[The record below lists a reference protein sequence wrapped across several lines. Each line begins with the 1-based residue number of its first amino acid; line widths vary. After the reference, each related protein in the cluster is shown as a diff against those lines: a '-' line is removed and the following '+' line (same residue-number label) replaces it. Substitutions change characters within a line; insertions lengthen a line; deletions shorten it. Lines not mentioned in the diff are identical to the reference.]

1 MFTGLN
7 IVSEFNLENIT
18 EFSEDEGK
26 ESDEKMDESTTS
38 SDGSAE
44 KWVEE
49 KNNNLVNLNTYF
61 ERRQWIDKVKRNH
74 CCR

>member
-26 ESDEKMDESTTS
+26 ESDEKMDESSTS
-38 SDGSAE
+38 TDGSAE

-49 KNNNLVNLNTYF
+49 NNNILVK
-61 ERRQWIDKVKRNH
+61 WKH
-74 CCR
+74 CSK

>member
-38 SDGSAE
+38 TDGSAE

-49 KNNNLVNLNTYF
+49 NNNNLVNLNTYF
-61 ERRQWIDKVKRNH
+61 ERRQWIYKVKRNH
-74 CCR
+74 CCK

>member
-26 ESDEKMDESTTS
+26 ESDEKMDESSTS
-38 SDGSAE
+38 TDGSVE

-49 KNNNLVNLNTYF
+49 NNNILV
-61 ERRQWIDKVKRNH
+61 K
-74 CCR
+74 